1 VAAEMEAMLKH
12 AQDVLRME
20 AEAILELVPRVDAN
34 FAAAISLILECPGR
48 TVITGMGKSGII
60 GRKMAATFAST
71 GTPSFYLHPAE
82 GIHGDLGMVTAADV
96 VIALSNSGETGEILN
111 ILPSLR
117 RIGAKIIAM
126 VGNANSTLAK
136 NVDVVLDVGVEKEA
150 CPLGLAPTSS
160 TTAALAY
167 GDAIALALLQKRNF
181 TASQF
186 AVFHP
191 GGSLGRKLLLTVGNI
206 MHKGN
211 ENPLVSADTTVQ
223 EALFVITDKGL
234 GAVSVVDAEG
244 KMLGVLTD
252 GDIRR
257 GLSKGVDFLQRSVA
271 DLMTKAPKYI
281 TADKLAAQALHLME
295 SNQPKP
301 ITVLPVVDENMVVIG
316 LLHMTDL
323 VRQGVV

>member
-1 VAAEMEAMLKH
+1 MEAMLEH
-12 AQDVLRME
+12 AREVLRME
-20 AEAILELVPRVDAN
+20 AEAILELVPRIDEN
-34 FAAAISLILECPGR
+34 FAAAVNLILECQGR
-48 TVITGMGKSGII
+48 TVITGMGKSGLI
-60 GRKMAATFAST
+60 GRKMAATLAST

-82 GIHGDLGMVTAADV
+82 GIHGDLGMVTASDV
-96 VIALSNSGETGEILN
+96 VIALSNSGETGEVLN

-126 VGNANSTLAK
+126 VGNANSTLGK
-136 NVDVVLDVGVEKEA
+136 NADVILDVGVSKEA

-167 GDAIALALLQKRNF
+167 GDALALALLKKHNF

-186 AVFHP
+186 AIFHP

-206 MHKGN
+206 MHKGE
-211 ENPLVSADTTVQ
+211 ENPTVLADTTVQ

-234 GAVSVVDAEG
+234 GAVSVVDQNG
-244 KMLGVLTD
+244 IMQGVLTD

-257 GLSKGVDFLQRSVA
+257 GLSKGVDFLQRPVSE
-271 DLMTKAPKYI
+271 LMTANPKTI
-281 TADKLAAQALHLME
+281 TEDKLAAQALHLME
-295 SNQPKP
+295 SNKPKP
-301 ITVLPVVDENMVVIG
+301 ITVLPVLDEKRKVIG
-316 LLHMTDL
+316 LSHMTDL

>member
-1 VAAEMEAMLKH
+1 MQAMLEH

-20 AEAILELVPRVDAN
+20 AEAILELVPRIDEN
-34 FAAAISLILECPGR
+34 FAAAVNLILECEGR
-48 TVITGMGKSGII
+48 TVITGMGKSGLI
-60 GRKMAATFAST
+60 GRKMAATLAST

-96 VIALSNSGETGEILN
+96 VIALSNSGETGEVLN

-126 VGNANSTLAK
+126 VGNANSTLGK
-136 NVDVVLDVGVEKEA
+136 NADVILDVGVSKEA

-167 GDAIALALLQKRNF
+167 GDALALALLKKHNF

-186 AVFHP
+186 AIFHP

-206 MHKGN
+206 MHKGD
-211 ENPLVSADTTVQ
+211 ENPIGLADTTVQ
-223 EALFVITDKGL
+223 DALFVITDKGL
-234 GAVSVVDAEG
+234 GAVSVVDENG
-244 KMLGVLTD
+244 IMQGVLTD

-257 GLSKGVDFLQRSVA
+257 GLSKGVDFLQRPVRE
-271 DLMTKAPKYI
+271 LMTANPKTI
-281 TADKLAAQALHLME
+281 TQDKLAAQALHLME
-295 SNQPKP
+295 SNKPKP
-301 ITVLPVVDENMVVIG
+301 ITVLPVLDENRKVIG

>member
-1 VAAEMEAMLKH
+1 MQAMLEH

-20 AEAILELVPRVDAN
+20 AEAILELVPRIDEN
-34 FAAAISLILECPGR
+34 FAAAVSLILECQGR
-48 TVITGMGKSGII
+48 TVITGMGKSGLI
-60 GRKMAATFAST
+60 GRKMAATLAST

-96 VIALSNSGETGEILN
+96 VIALSNSGETGEVLN

-126 VGNANSTLAK
+126 VGNANSTLGK
-136 NVDVVLDVGVEKEA
+136 NADVILDVGVSKEA

-167 GDAIALALLQKRNF
+167 GDALALALLKKHNF

-186 AVFHP
+186 AIFHP

-206 MHKGN
+206 MHKGD
-211 ENPLVSADTTVQ
+211 ENPTVLADTTVQ
-223 EALFVITDKGL
+223 DALFVITDKGL
-234 GAVSVVDAEG
+234 GAVSVVDENG
-244 KMLGVLTD
+244 IMQGVLTD

-257 GLSKGVDFLQRSVA
+257 GLSKGVDFLQRPVRER
-271 DLMTKAPKYI
+271 MTANPNTI
-281 TADKLAAQALHLME
+281 TQDKLAAQALHLME
-295 SNQPKP
+295 SNKPKP
-301 ITVLPVVDENMVVIG
+301 ITVLPVLDENRKVIG

>member
-1 VAAEMEAMLKH
+1 MEDVMLEQ
-12 AQDVLRME
+12 ARQVLRME
-20 AEAILELVPRVDAN
+20 AEAVLEQVERIDEH
-34 FAAAISLILECPGR
+34 FKAAVEMIMACPGR

-60 GRKMAATFAST
+60 GRKMAATLAST

-82 GIHGDLGMVTAADV
+82 GIHGDLGMVTEGDV
-96 VIALSNSGETGEILN
+96 VIALSNSGETGEVLH

-117 RIGAKIIAM
+117 RIGAKLIAM
-126 VGNANSTLAK
+126 VGNPNSTLAK
-136 NVDVVLDVGVEKEA
+136 NSDIVLNVGVTREA

-167 GDAIALALLQKRNF
+167 GDALALALLSKRKF

-191 GGSLGRKLLLTVGNI
+191 GGSLGRKLLLTVEDI
-206 MHKGN
+206 MHSGT
-211 ENPLVSADTTVQ
+211 ENPLVKADISVQ
-223 EALFVITDKGL
+223 DALFVITDKGL
-234 GAVSVVDAEG
+234 GAVSVVDDDN

-257 GLSKGVDFLQRSVA
+257 GLSKGVDFLKRPVTE
-271 DLMTKAPKYI
+271 LMTASPKTI
-281 TADKLAAQALHLME
+281 TKEKLAAQALHIME
-295 SNQPKP
+295 SNRPKP
-301 ITVLPVVDENMVVIG
+301 ITVLPVVDAENHVIG

-323 VRQGVV
+323 VRQGVL

>member
-1 VAAEMEAMLKH
+1 MQAMLEH

-20 AEAILELVPRVDAN
+20 AEAILELVPRIDEN
-34 FAAAISLILECPGR
+34 FAAAVSRILECQGR
-48 TVITGMGKSGII
+48 TVITGMGKSGLI
-60 GRKMAATFAST
+60 GRKMAATLAST

-96 VIALSNSGETGEILN
+96 VIALSNSGETGEVLN

-126 VGNANSTLAK
+126 VGNANSTLGK
-136 NVDVVLDVGVEKEA
+136 NADVILDVGVSKEA

-167 GDAIALALLQKRNF
+167 GDALALALLKKHNF

-186 AVFHP
+186 AIFHP

-206 MHKGN
+206 MHKGD
-211 ENPLVSADTTVQ
+211 ENPTGLADTTVQ
-223 EALFVITDKGL
+223 DALFVITDKGL
-234 GAVSVVDAEG
+234 GAVSVVDENG
-244 KMLGVLTD
+244 IMQGVLTD

-257 GLSKGVDFLQRSVA
+257 GLSKGVDFLQRPVRE
-271 DLMTKAPKYI
+271 LMTANPKTI
-281 TADKLAAQALHLME
+281 TQDKLAAQALHLME
-295 SNQPKP
+295 SNKPKP
-301 ITVLPVVDENMVVIG
+301 ITVLPVLDENRKVIG

>member
-1 VAAEMEAMLKH
+1 MEDVMLEQ
-12 AQDVLRME
+12 ARQVLRME
-20 AEAILELVPRVDAN
+20 AEAVLEQVERIDEH
-34 FAAAISLILECPGR
+34 FKAAVEMIMACPGR

-60 GRKMAATFAST
+60 GRKMAATLAST

-82 GIHGDLGMVTAADV
+82 GIHGDLGMVTEGDV
-96 VIALSNSGETGEILN
+96 VIALSNSGETGEVLH

-117 RIGAKIIAM
+117 RIGAKLIAM
-126 VGNANSTLAK
+126 VGNPNSTLAK
-136 NVDVVLDVGVEKEA
+136 NSDIVLNVGVTREA

-167 GDAIALALLQKRNF
+167 GDALALALLSKRKF

-191 GGSLGRKLLLTVGNI
+191 GGSLGRKLLLTVEDI
-206 MHKGN
+206 MHSGT
-211 ENPLVSADTTVQ
+211 ENPLVKADISVQ
-223 EALFVITDKGL
+223 DALFVITDKGL
-234 GAVSVVDAEG
+234 GAVSVVDDDN

-257 GLSKGVDFLQRSVA
+257 GLSKGVDFLKRPVTE
-271 DLMTKAPKYI
+271 LMTASPKTI
-281 TADKLAAQALHLME
+281 TKEKLALHIME
-295 SNQPKP
+295 SNRPKP
-301 ITVLPVVDENMVVIG
+301 ITVLPVVDAENHVIG

>member
-1 VAAEMEAMLKH
+1 MQAMLKH

-20 AEAILELVPRVDAN
+20 AEAILELVPRIDEN
-34 FAAAISLILECPGR
+34 FAAAVKLILECEGR
-48 TVITGMGKSGII
+48 TVITGMGKSGLI
-60 GRKMAATFAST
+60 GRKMAATLAST

-96 VIALSNSGETGEILN
+96 VIALSNSGETGEVLN

-126 VGNANSTLAK
+126 VGNANSTLGK
-136 NVDVVLDVGVEKEA
+136 NADVVLDVGVSKEA

-167 GDAIALALLQKRNF
+167 GDALALALLKKHNF

-186 AVFHP
+186 AIFHP

-206 MHKGN
+206 MHKGD
-211 ENPLVSADTTVQ
+211 ENPTVLADTTVQ
-223 EALFVITDKGL
+223 DALFVITDKGL
-234 GAVSVVDAEG
+234 GAVSVVDEQG
-244 KMLGVLTD
+244 TMQGVLTD

-257 GLSKGVDFLQRSVA
+257 GLSKGVGFLQRPVSE
-271 DLMTKAPKYI
+271 LMTANPKTI
-281 TADKLAAQALHLME
+281 TEDKLAAQALHLME
-295 SNQPKP
+295 SNKPKP
-301 ITVLPVVDENMVVIG
+301 ITVLPVLDENRKVIG

>member
-1 VAAEMEAMLKH
+1 MEDVMLEQ
-12 AQDVLRME
+12 ARQVLRME
-20 AEAILELVPRVDAN
+20 AEAVLEQVERIDEH
-34 FAAAISLILECPGR
+34 FKAAVEMIMACPGR

-60 GRKMAATFAST
+60 GRKMAATLAST

-82 GIHGDLGMVTAADV
+82 GIHGDLGMVTEGDV
-96 VIALSNSGETGEILN
+96 VIALSNSGETGEVLH

-117 RIGAKIIAM
+117 RIGAKLIAM
-126 VGNANSTLAK
+126 VGNPNSTLAK
-136 NVDVVLDVGVEKEA
+136 NSDIVLNVGVTREA

-167 GDAIALALLQKRNF
+167 GDALALALLSKRKF

-191 GGSLGRKLLLTVGNI
+191 GGSLGRKLLLTVEDI
-206 MHKGN
+206 MHSGT
-211 ENPLVSADTTVQ
+211 ENPLVKADISVQ
-223 EALFVITDKGL
+223 DALFVITDKGL
-234 GAVSVVDAEG
+234 GAVSVVDDDN

-257 GLSKGVDFLQRSVA
+257 GLSKGVDFLKRPVTE
-271 DLMTKAPKYI
+271 LMTASPKTI
-281 TADKLAAQALHLME
+281 TKEKLAAQALHIME
-295 SNQPKP
+295 SNHPKP
-301 ITVLPVVDENMVVIG
+301 ITVLPVVDAEDHVIG

>member
-1 VAAEMEAMLKH
+1 MEDVMLEQ
-12 AQDVLRME
+12 ARQVLRME
-20 AEAILELVPRVDAN
+20 AEAVLEQVERIDEHFKAAVEMILA
-34 FAAAISLILECPGR
+34 CPGR

-60 GRKMAATFAST
+60 GRKMAATLAST

-82 GIHGDLGMVTAADV
+82 GIHGDLGMVTEGDI
-96 VIALSNSGETGEILN
+96 VIALSNSGETGEVLH

-117 RIGAKIIAM
+117 RIGAKLIAM
-126 VGNANSTLAK
+126 VGNPNSTLAK
-136 NVDVVLDVGVEKEA
+136 NSDIVLNVGVTREA

-167 GDAIALALLQKRNF
+167 GDALALALLSKRKF

-191 GGSLGRKLLLTVGNI
+191 GGSLGRKLLLTVEDI
-206 MHKGN
+206 MHSGT
-211 ENPLVSADTTVQ
+211 ENPLVKADISVQ
-223 EALFVITDKGL
+223 DALFVITDKGL
-234 GAVSVVDAEG
+234 GAVSVVDDDN

-257 GLSKGVDFLQRSVA
+257 GLSKGVDFLKRPVTE
-271 DLMTKAPKYI
+271 LMTASPKTI
-281 TADKLAAQALHLME
+281 TKEKLAAQALHIME
-295 SNQPKP
+295 SNRPKP
-301 ITVLPVVDENMVVIG
+301 ITVLPVVDAENHVIG

>member
-1 VAAEMEAMLKH
+1 MEDVMLEQ
-12 AQDVLRME
+12 ARQVLRME
-20 AEAILELVPRVDAN
+20 AEAVLEQVERIDEH
-34 FAAAISLILECPGR
+34 FKAAVEMIMACPSR

-60 GRKMAATFAST
+60 GRKMAATLAST

-82 GIHGDLGMVTAADV
+82 GIHGDLGMVTEGDV
-96 VIALSNSGETGEILN
+96 VIALSNSGETGEVLH

-117 RIGAKIIAM
+117 RIGAKLIAM
-126 VGNANSTLAK
+126 VGNPNSTLAK
-136 NVDVVLDVGVEKEA
+136 NSDIVLNVGVTREA

-167 GDAIALALLQKRNF
+167 GDALALALLSKRKF

-191 GGSLGRKLLLTVGNI
+191 GGSLGRKLLLTVEDI
-206 MHKGN
+206 MHSGT
-211 ENPLVSADTTVQ
+211 ENPLVKADISVQ
-223 EALFVITDKGL
+223 DALFVITDKGL
-234 GAVSVVDAEG
+234 GAVSVVDDDN

-257 GLSKGVDFLQRSVA
+257 GLSKGVDFLKRPVTE
-271 DLMTKAPKYI
+271 LMTASPKTI
-281 TADKLAAQALHLME
+281 TKEKLAAQALHIME
-295 SNQPKP
+295 SNRPKP
-301 ITVLPVVDENMVVIG
+301 ITVLPVVDAENHVIG

>member
-1 VAAEMEAMLKH
+1 MEDVMLEQ
-12 AQDVLRME
+12 ARQVLRME
-20 AEAILELVPRVDAN
+20 AEAVLEQVERIDEH
-34 FAAAISLILECPGR
+34 FKAAVEMIMACPGR

-60 GRKMAATFAST
+60 GRKMAATLAST

-82 GIHGDLGMVTAADV
+82 GIHGDLGMVTEGDI
-96 VIALSNSGETGEILN
+96 VIALSNSGETGEVLH

-117 RIGAKIIAM
+117 RIGAKLIAM
-126 VGNANSTLAK
+126 VGNPDSTLAK
-136 NVDVVLDVGVEKEA
+136 NSDIVLNVGVTREA

-167 GDAIALALLQKRNF
+167 GDALALALLSKRKF

-191 GGSLGRKLLLTVGNI
+191 GGSLGRKLLLTVEDI
-206 MHKGN
+206 MHSGT
-211 ENPLVSADTTVQ
+211 ENPLVKADISVQ
-223 EALFVITDKGL
+223 DALFVITDKGL
-234 GAVSVVDAEG
+234 GAVSVVDDDN

-257 GLSKGVDFLQRSVA
+257 GLSKGVDFLKRPVTE
-271 DLMTKAPKYI
+271 LMTASPKTI
-281 TADKLAAQALHLME
+281 TKEKLAAQALHIME
-295 SNQPKP
+295 SNRPKP
-301 ITVLPVVDENMVVIG
+301 ITVLPVVDAENHVIG

>member
-1 VAAEMEAMLKH
+1 MEQMLEQARNTLQMEA
-12 AQDVLRME
+12 D
-20 AEAILELVPRVDAN
+20 AILELVPRVDEH
-34 FAAAISLILECPGR
+34 FSAAVAMILDCPGR
-48 TVITGMGKSGII
+48 VVITGMGKSGII

-82 GIHGDLGMVTAADV
+82 GIHGDLGMVTESDV
-96 VIALSNSGETGEILN
+96 VIALSNSGETGEVLH

-117 RIGAKIIAM
+117 RIGAKLIAM
-126 VGNANSTLAK
+126 VGNAESSLAK
-136 NVDVVLDVGVEKEA
+136 NSDITLDVGVSQE

-167 GDAIALALLQKRNF
+167 GDALALALLSKRKF

-191 GGSLGRKLLLTVGNI
+191 GGSLGRKLLLTVEDI
-206 MHKGN
+206 MHSGAD
-211 ENPLVSADTTVQ
+211 NPVVNGATSVQ
-223 EALFVITDKGL
+223 DALFVITDKGL
-234 GAVSVVDAEG
+234 GAVSVVDDNEI
-244 KMLGVLTD
+244 MIGVLTD

-257 GLSKGVDFLQRSVA
+257 GLSKGIDFLQRPVTE
-271 DLMTKAPKYI
+271 LMTRAPKTI
-281 TADKLAAQALHLME
+281 TKDKLAAQALHLME
-295 SNQPKP
+295 SNSPKP
-301 ITVLPVVDENMVVIG
+301 ITVLPVIDEERRVIG

>member
-1 VAAEMEAMLKH
+1 METMLKH

-48 TVITGMGKSGII
+48 TVITGMGKSGIV

-82 GIHGDLGMVTAADV
+82 GIHGDLGMVTADDV

-136 NVDVVLDVGVEKEA
+136 NSDVVLDVGVEKEA

-206 MHKGN
+206 MHKGD
-211 ENPLVSADTTVQ
+211 ENPLVSAETTVQ

-234 GAVSVVDAEG
+234 GAVSVVDESG
-244 KMLGVLTD
+244 RMLGVLTD

-301 ITVLPVVDENMVVIG
+301 ITVLPVVDEDMVVVG